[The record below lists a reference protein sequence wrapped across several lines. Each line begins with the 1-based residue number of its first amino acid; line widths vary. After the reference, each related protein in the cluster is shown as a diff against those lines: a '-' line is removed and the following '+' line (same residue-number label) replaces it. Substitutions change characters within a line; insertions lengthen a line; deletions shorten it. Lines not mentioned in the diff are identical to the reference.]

1 MIRFGM
7 AAVNDLGKFEV
18 RVRLATSSQHFDNIV
33 PDLVYD

>member
-7 AAVNDLGKFEV
+7 AAVNDLGEFEI
-18 RVRLATSSQHFDNIV
+18 RVRLTARVNYFKNV